1 MQMNAYQLFQ
11 PEFKA
16 QDSALVTCFRELWE
30 RLVIGQEPTPVDLL
44 QVEHMEGWLQGKVE
58 QYLEVP
64 PHLAVLQPLFDAAR
78 QGWEWMLEG
87 VGCLACFLEEGDE
100 ALLEEA
106 RALTEDGENL
116 LQWLEES
123 IVADRDDSPVCDGFL
138 S

>member
-1 MQMNAYQLFQ
+1 MMKMAYQLFEAA
-11 PEFKA
+11 PEV
-16 QDSALVTCFRELWE
+16 QDSAVVVCFRELWA
-30 RLVIGQEPTPVDLL
+30 RLAEGLEPTPVDLL
-44 QVEHMEGWLQGKVE
+44 QVEHMEGWLQGKVS
-58 QYLEVP
+58 QYLETP

-87 VGCLACFLEEGDE
+87 VGCLACYLEEGDE

-123 IVADRDDSPVCDGFL
+123 IVADRDDGPVCDGFM